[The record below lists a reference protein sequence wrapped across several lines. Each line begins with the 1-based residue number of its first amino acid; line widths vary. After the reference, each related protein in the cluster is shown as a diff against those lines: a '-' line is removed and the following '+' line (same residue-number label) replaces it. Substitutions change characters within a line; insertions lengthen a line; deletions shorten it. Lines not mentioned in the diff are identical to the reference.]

1 MISNNTKSVFK
12 RVCINESPTKNLCLH
27 LLSEYMYNGSRTPG
41 TIVDR
46 ILKLGYSPVD
56 VLLSNVCDI
65 HDYVIDNGAVDSL
78 RTVLFNENFIKP
90 WSDEYMLVK
99 LSTRSFNVQ
108 CLY

>member
-1 MISNNTKSVFK
+1 MNLQPRID
-12 RVCINESPTKNLCLH
+12 VCAFYLNICI
-27 LLSEYMYNGSRTPG
+27 MGG
-41 TIVDR
+41 AIVDR

-65 HDYVIDNGAVDSL
+65 HASVIDNGAVDSL

-99 LSTRSFNVQ
+99 LLTRSF
-108 CLY
+108 